1 MKLHFGELPIG
12 TWFTFFGKRY
22 RKTAPSMTMEEN
34 GPGSIFMAEAV
45 VEVEGELKELLP
57 WKPDP
62 PHYTVPAPRGYRAK
76 DGRWIKRRMKRQRQR
91 ATSGTY

>member
-12 TWFTFFGKRY
+12 TVFTFFVKRY
-22 RKTAPSMTMEEN
+22 RKTALSMTEDEN
-34 GPGSIFMAEAV
+34 RMGSIMPGENV
-45 VEVEGELKELLP
+45 VEVEGELKERLP

-76 DGRWIKRRMKRQRQR
+76 DGRWIDE
-91 ATSGTY
+91 T